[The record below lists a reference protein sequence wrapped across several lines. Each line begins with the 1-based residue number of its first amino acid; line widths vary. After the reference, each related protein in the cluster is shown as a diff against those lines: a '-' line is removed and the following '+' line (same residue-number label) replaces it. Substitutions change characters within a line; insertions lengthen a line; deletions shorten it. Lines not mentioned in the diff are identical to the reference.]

1 MLDWKKDIGDYL
13 RLDDQIVNPNSGVEG
28 IPVVFNIEILH
39 EYQRRNPL
47 HLSVY
52 HSDISYH
59 KITVSEQQDY
69 PIVFRTKKGLYVP
82 DQQRSWAYFFD
93 CRTGTLKGYDYCN
106 GDFTDSDFSWSE
118 DRILRKDSTITSMG
132 KPYKNASKVV
142 PLITSRIEQL
152 VFESRDLH
160 QTDLYKGFLFALRKI
175 KMNET
180 RKG

>member
-1 MLDWKKDIGDYL
+1 MLNWKEDIHDYL
-13 RLDDQIVNPNSGVEG
+13 RLDDQLVNPGSGIEG
-28 IPVVFNIEILH
+28 IPVVFDIEVLH

-47 HLSVY
+47 HLFIY

-59 KITVSEQQDY
+59 KIPVSEQQDY

-82 DQQRSWAYFFD
+82 NQQRSWAYFFD
-93 CRTGTLKGYDYCN
+93 CRTGLLNGYGYYN
-106 GDFTDSDFSWSE
+106 GDFTDPDFSWSE
-118 DRILRKDSTITSMG
+118 DRILLKDSTITPLG

-152 VFESRDLH
+152 VSESREVH